1 MFKNGTIENVKMGK
15 IFGIVCAVL
24 FLPGFLIA
32 LPIVLYPDNITF
44 RIIAFALYIGIFVS
58 YVLFLIGILAIVKER
73 ADNVFVRDIKAFI
86 LLSIVVGL
94 IVSVTGS
101 FDNLISPGL
110 LIAFDILN
118 IVLIMG
124 VGIVAI
130 RLGKDF
136 KRLEDSFGKIA
147 TSAAKWHKIS
157 GWLMATIILSI
168 VGVFISLIADIY
180 MWLILKRH
188 LQKSS

>member
-1 MFKNGTIENVKMGK
+1 MFKSGTIENVRMGK
-15 IFGIVCAVL
+15 ISGIVCAVL

-32 LPIVLYPDNITF
+32 IPIVLYPDNITF
-44 RIIAFALYIGIFVS
+44 RTIAFALYIGIFIS
-58 YVLFLIGILAIVKER
+58 YVLFLMGILAIVKER
-73 ADNVFVRDIKAFI
+73 ADKVFVKDIKAFI
-86 LLSIVVGL
+86 LLSIVAGL
-94 IVSVTGS
+94 LVSVTGS
-101 FDNLISPGL
+101 FDNLISPNL
-110 LIAFDILN
+110 LLALDIFN
-118 IVLIMG
+118 IILIMG

-136 KRLEDSFGKIA
+136 KRLENSFGKIA
-147 TSAAKWHKIS
+147 TDAAKWHRIS
-157 GWLMATIILSI
+157 GWLMATIILFI